1 MHYPPKTESL
11 FRMKYAFAYHIVHQ
25 VLGESPQLSPEEQA
39 FIDEQFPPELLK
51 VLSID
56 DPDERKALFDRASTE
71 LPQRMTVEERLE
83 LVGMFFA
90 ASSLSGEMLFQEF
103 SILTVAAEFLEVP
116 LDLMTSYIDQLLSDR
131 TMPEIDMESIFK
143 EAYTESETGNTAADI
158 TSSLPNV
165 APMGR
170 FPPGYKPS

>member
-1 MHYPPKTESL
+1 M
-11 FRMKYAFAYHIVHQ
+11 
-25 VLGESPQLSPEEQA
+25 
-39 FIDEQFPPELLK
+39 
-51 VLSID
+51 
-56 DPDERKALFDRASTE
+56 
-71 LPQRMTVEERLE
+71 
-83 LVGMFFA
+83 
-90 ASSLSGEMLFQEF
+90 
-103 SILTVAAEFLEVP
+103 AAEFLEVP

-143 EAYTESETGNTAADI
+143 GHTESETGNTAADI

>member
-1 MHYPPKTESL
+1 
-11 FRMKYAFAYHIVHQ
+11 
-25 VLGESPQLSPEEQA
+25 
-39 FIDEQFPPELLK
+39 
-51 VLSID
+51 
-56 DPDERKALFDRASTE
+56 
-71 LPQRMTVEERLE
+71 
-83 LVGMFFA
+83 MFFA